1 MLKSS
6 GQAAALDSPCDDVR
20 RQVFDACDGELPA
33 AALAQMHAHVEQ
45 CDACRQRVETDAVFL
60 RVVRTAA
67 TIDVAPAAFRERLL
81 QSFQTR
87 TTENAPA

>member
-6 GQAAALDSPCDDVR
+6 GEATVLESPCDDVR
-20 RQVFDACDGELPA
+20 KQVFDACDGELPA
-33 AALAQMHAHVEQ
+33 AVVAQFDAHIEV
-45 CDACRQRVETDAVFL
+45 CDACRQRVATDAIFL
-60 RVVRTAA
+60 RVVRNAV

-81 QSFQTR
+81 QSLQTR